1 MFLCKE
7 FKKCSE
13 QQKTSRCTV
22 RMKEGRIFFYT
33 GSQLTHGQ
41 RRVKQ
46 VYGNVQQD
54 R

>member
-1 MFLCKE
+1 MYGTHE
-7 FKKCSE
+7 E
-13 QQKTSRCTV
+13 RQD
-22 RMKEGRIFFYT
+22 FFYT

-54 R
+54 GSALTQLRVHIAVKI